1 MENRYYKIRADEKRV
16 IVERITAYIKN
27 RPDILFAYLHGSF
40 FSGDRFRD
48 IDIAIYLKPPFSP
61 SLQVELEMEAELD
74 QEVKKYPV
82 EVRVLNNAPLS
93 SEVLSALQRL
103 EDLRKLSEE
112 EFAADPHKVASAKY
126 NLIVAIEGAVDLSNH
141 IISKNGFRTPEDYAD
156 TFRVMEEKGVFD
168 AEFPTL

>member
-1 MENRYYKIRADEKRV
+1 MRKI
-16 IVERITAYIKN
+16 T
-27 RPDILFAYLHGSF
+27 
-40 FSGDRFRD
+40 
-48 IDIAIYLKPPFSP
+48 
-61 SLQVELEMEAELD
+61 
-74 QEVKKYPV
+74 
-82 EVRVLNNAPLS
+82 

-168 AEFPTL
+168 AEFTNSLIQMARFRNRLVHIYWDIDDAEIYRIIQTRLQEIKQFLKKFGNFIGI

>member
-1 MENRYYKIRADEKRV
+1 VRKI
-16 IVERITAYIKN
+16 T
-27 RPDILFAYLHGSF
+27 
-40 FSGDRFRD
+40 
-48 IDIAIYLKPPFSP
+48 
-61 SLQVELEMEAELD
+61 
-74 QEVKKYPV
+74 
-82 EVRVLNNAPLS
+82 

-168 AEFPTL
+168 AEFTNSLIQMARFRNRLGHIYWDIDDVEIYRIIQTRLQDIKQFLKKFGNFIGI

>member
-1 MENRYYKIRADEKRV
+1 MRKI
-16 IVERITAYIKN
+16 T
-27 RPDILFAYLHGSF
+27 
-40 FSGDRFRD
+40 
-48 IDIAIYLKPPFSP
+48 
-61 SLQVELEMEAELD
+61 
-74 QEVKKYPV
+74 
-82 EVRVLNNAPLS
+82 

-156 TFRVMEEKGVFD
+156 TFRVMEEKEVFD
-168 AEFPTL
+168 AEFTNSLIQMARFRNRLVHIYWDIDDAEIYRIIQTRLQDIKQFLKKFGNFIGI